1 MTAQTIPIRQ
11 IANDP
16 APNLGVLVR
25 DVRAADAAQ
34 NDAYDSGVEGFMDA
48 ADERKFDAEKALRD
62 ALIAQGVEPLDARSM
77 VWGLS

>member
-1 MTAQTIPIRQ
+1 MTAIPIRH
-11 IANDP
+11 IANDA
-16 APNLGVLVR
+16 APKLGALVR
-25 DVRAADAAQ
+25 EVRAADAYQ

-48 ADERKFDAEKALRD
+48 ADEKKFAAEKALRD